1 VSAKVSSG
9 DELGLTIVRSIRVS
23 GGPSALYVL
32 VGSQLN
38 SELVRLVPH
47 FTPYHSSFSYPLLVR
62 LATGDQ
68 LTEHACPVISAAAQ
82 DLAFAPLKLTRAD
95 ACELLAMKI
104 LRRFTGNSD
113 NPADLFSLLTLSWD
127 PLQGCPESCLADIRD
142 IAGEDL
148 EHGERT
154 SALEAS
160 D

>member
-9 DELGLTIVRSIRVS
+9 DELVLTIVRSIRVS
-23 GGPSALYVL
+23 GGPSVLYVL

-47 FTPYHSSFSYPLLVR
+47 FTPPYHSSFSYPRLVR
-62 LATGDQ
+62 LVTGDQ
-68 LTEHACPVISAAAQ
+68 LTEHACPVISAAQ

-95 ACELLAMKI
+95 ACELLAMKL